1 MIAVA
6 YLCPTCL
13 VEADEPYCSICGL
26 DLSKENNSPGPHPV
40 EGSADR
46 GQGGQPT

>member
-26 DLSKENNSPGPHPV
+26 DLSQKTTEPV
-40 EGSADR
+40 GIPTEDTPTGSEEVES
-46 GQGGQPT
+46 T